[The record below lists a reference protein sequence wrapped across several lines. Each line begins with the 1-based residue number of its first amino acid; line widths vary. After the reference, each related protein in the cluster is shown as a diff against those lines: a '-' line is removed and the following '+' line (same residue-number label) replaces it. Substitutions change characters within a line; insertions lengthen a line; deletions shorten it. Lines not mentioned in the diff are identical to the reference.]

1 MSTIHAPATDPGLL
15 LGTWRNTNSSPPLI
29 KDLAI
34 TEKAGAVWIRVFG
47 ANDLTPEDWGE
58 LAMSGFSESPESA
71 VATAFTARFDSPATS
86 VTLQTYV
93 VKGVM
98 VVVAMTRF
106 KDGRHS
112 NLFTKEFFHR
122 RLEP

>member
-1 MSTIHAPATDPGLL
+1 MNTIHARATDVGLL
-15 LGTWRNTNSSPPLI
+15 LGRWRNTNSSPPLI
-29 KDLAI
+29 KDLVIA
-34 TEKAGAVWIRVFG
+34 EKAGAMRIRVFG

-58 LAMSGFSESPESA
+58 REMSGFSESPESA
-71 VATAFTARFDSPATS
+71 VATAFTARFDSHATNI
-86 VTLQTYV
+86 TLQTYV

-98 VVVAMTRF
+98 VIVAMTRF

-122 RLEP
+122 LES